1 MTPFQTILDEIQK
14 LHDKKQQD
22 YGRDKDPF
30 ANVRASSDF
39 GVPAWV
45 GTMIRAN
52 DKMRRIQT
60 FAQKGVLANEGVRD
74 SLIDLAVY
82 SIIAVVLYDEA
93 NILPKPYSI
102 LES

>member
-1 MTPFQTILDEIQK
+1 MTPFQKILEEIEN
-14 LHDKKQQD
+14 LHDKKQKD

-30 ANVRASSDF
+30 ANVRASVDF
-39 GVPAWV
+39 GVPSWV

-60 FAQKGVLANEGVRD
+60 FTQKGVLANEGVRD

-82 SIIAVVLYDEA
+82 TIIALVLYDEA
-93 NILPKPYSI
+93 NVIH
-102 LES
+102 